1 MIQISL
7 SNLVFNTSYPAR
19 RHGKTRAGGRIH
31 ARGLGRQTPRDTL
44 EDLEPM
50 IDALKVHIDE
60 LEIELAAFRI
70 AEH

>member
-1 MIQISL
+1 
-7 SNLVFNTSYPAR
+7 
-19 RHGKTRAGGRIH
+19 
-31 ARGLGRQTPRDTL
+31 
-44 EDLEPM
+44 M